1 MYKMLEYVGNMDQLL
16 EVKNFRY
23 TGGRADG
30 VRAAQVTNQ
39 NGLQFTVTADRCM
52 DISSLRYKGINISY
66 INQCGVVSPQYCEHE
81 ENGWLRS
88 FTAGFLTTCGLDNV
102 GSPCEE
108 NSVKYG
114 LHGRISN
121 TPAEEYC
128 ARTEIVDG
136 ERQAVI
142 SGEMRQ
148 SVLFG
153 EKLTLKRE
161 IRAYQREDTIEITD
175 EISNMGF
182 REEEFMILYHF
193 NIGYPFLDKGCKLF
207 IDNESV
213 ISRNQHSEAC
223 KEEMYHITEPDDL
236 EEMCYYHKM
245 NDRRGISAAGMYQAK
260 FQIGFIVSYEND
272 VLDKFIQ
279 WKNLSKGQYVMGLEP
294 GSNFVDGKK
303 AERSRDTIKRIGA
316 QGKIKYKIW
325 VRFYDGWEKFQKAWS
340 GYKDGADIR

>member
-1 MYKMLEYVGNMDQLL
+1 MYEMLEYVGNMDQLL

-23 TGGRADG
+23 AGGRADG
-30 VRAAQVTNQ
+30 VRATQVTNQ

-66 INQCGVVSPQYCEHE
+66 INQCGVVSPQYFEHE

-108 NSVKYG
+108 NSIKYG
-114 LHGRISN
+114 LHGRISHI
-121 TPAEEYC
+121 PAEEYC
-128 ARTEIVDG
+128 ARTEFIDG

-142 SGEMRQ
+142 SGEIRQ
-148 SVLFG
+148 GVLFG

-175 EISNMGF
+175 EIRNTGF
-182 REEEFMILYHF
+182 REEEFMVLYHF
-193 NIGYPFLDKGCKLF
+193 NIGYPFLDKECELF
-207 IDNESV
+207 IDNTSV
-213 ISRNQHSEAC
+213 LSRNKHSEAY
-223 KEEMYHITEPDDL
+223 KDEMYRITKPNDL

-245 NDRRGISAAGMYQAK
+245 NDRRGVSAAGVYQAK
-260 FQIGFIVSYEND
+260 YQVGFIIYYENRI
-272 VLDKFIQ
+272 LDHFVQ
-279 WKNLSKGQYVMGLEP
+279 WKNLSKGQYVLGLEP

-303 AERSRDTIKRIGA
+303 AERMRDTIKRIKA
-316 QGKIKYKIW
+316 YEKIKYKIW
-325 VRFYDGWEKFQKAWS
+325 IRFYDGREEFQKAWNE
-340 GYKDGADIR
+340 YKEG